1 MTLAIV
7 TENIIQPWLEK
18 RLHEILSN
26 IDLYVNNKLSRFP
39 IQENL
44 LELESFFSK
53 ENFLRNLN
61 EDREVTV
68 IGRVLEN
75 EKREGGY
82 QSSLA
87 SFKVYING
95 THDDDRCY

>member
-1 MTLAIV
+1 MTSNTFYNTEQLAIV

-61 EDREVTV
+61 DLIRTFLKCKFLKMKKE
-68 IGRVLEN
+68 
-75 EKREGGY
+75 
-82 QSSLA
+82 
-87 SFKVYING
+87 KVYING